1 MTGMI
6 AIEHAGYIYGSY
18 VLTFAV
24 VGAYAWR
31 TIRQGRKLADQVD
44 DADKYWT

>member
-1 MTGMI
+1 MIGMI

-31 TIRQGRKLADQVD
+31 TIRQGRKLADEVD